1 MIFFKFLIIN
11 VLNLIFRQNSRVA
24 KMVDK
29 TVFVEGITNYNSIN
43 SLKSSIT
50 DIFLKSTDNL
60 DWLSSKDTILLK
72 PALNS
77 YDPYPSTTH
86 PLAIHVISK
95 ILSKKCAKVLI
106 GDQSGLGHV
115 VHDPTGVVRGNTR
128 DNYVK
133 SGMGTTEDN
142 FINFESE
149 GWKEGFIHYQSD
161 HTPSWPNGF
170 YITKWIEQVD
180 HIINLPRLS
189 THSQAGVTLGFKNMV
204 GILRDDSRMEFHAN
218 GPFNYFIKNEAR
230 GSALKSIDDR
240 SGTFIEKIV
249 EINDAIKEKLRLTFF
264 VATKAQATFGP
275 NQSEVK
281 LGKFGIAK
289 ANIVDLVPGMV
300 FASAD
305 PVAAE
310 SFAFALLKDIIKN
323 LPFLSKIY
331 QNLLLFSN
339 DNVTKFDKIPIREQ
353 PFIRHAIDIGLG
365 EMSDHIIYNNVPE
378 TFQHRLRKY
387 LDEN

>member
-1 MIFFKFLIIN
+1 
-11 VLNLIFRQNSRVA
+11 
-24 KMVDK
+24 MVDK
-29 TVFVEGITNYNSIN
+29 TIFVEGITNNNSIN
-43 SLKSSIT
+43 SLKSSIRN
-50 DIFLKSTDNL
+50 IFLKSTNNL

-86 PLAIHVISK
+86 PLAVQVISN
-95 ILSKKCAKVLI
+95 ILSKEGANVVI

-115 VHDPTGVVRGNTR
+115 VHDPKGVVRGNTH

-133 SGMGTTEDN
+133 SGMGTIEDN

-149 GWKEGFIHYQSD
+149 GWNEGFIHYQSD
-161 HTPSWPNGF
+161 QTPSWPNGF

-230 GSALKSIDDR
+230 GSTLKSVDDE

-281 LGKFGIAK
+281 LGKFAIAK
-289 ANIVDLVPGMV
+289 AKIVDLEPGMV

-323 LPFLSKIY
+323 LPFLSKVY

-339 DNVTKFDKIPIREQ
+339 DNVTKFDKIPISKQ

-365 EMSDHIIYNNVPE
+365 EMSAHIIYNNVPD
-378 TFQHRLRKY
+378 TLPYRLEKY

>member
-1 MIFFKFLIIN
+1 
-11 VLNLIFRQNSRVA
+11 
-24 KMVDK
+24 MVDK
-29 TVFVEGITNYNSIN
+29 TIFVEGITDDNSIN

-50 DIFLKSTDNL
+50 ETFLKSTDNL

-86 PLAIHVISK
+86 PLAVHVISK
-95 ILSKKCAKVLI
+95 ILSKKGAKVFI

-115 VHDPTGVVRGNTR
+115 VHDPTGVIRGNTR
-128 DNYVK
+128 DNYIK
-133 SGMGTTEDN
+133 SGMGTIEDD

-149 GWKEGFIHYQSD
+149 GWKEGFVHYQSD
-161 HTPSWPNGF
+161 QTPSWPNGF
-170 YITKWIEQVD
+170 YITKWIEKVD

-230 GSALKSIDDR
+230 GSTLKSIDDG
-240 SGTFIEKIV
+240 SKTFIEKIV

-281 LGKFGIAK
+281 IGRFGIAK
-289 ANIVDLVPGMV
+289 ANIVNLEPGMV
-300 FASAD
+300 FASDD

-323 LPFLSKIY
+323 LPFLSKMY

-339 DNVTKFDKIPIREQ
+339 NNVTKFDKIPIREH

-365 EMSDHIIYNNVPE
+365 EMSDHILYKDVPDNL
-378 TFQHRLRKY
+378 QHSLRKY